1 MPALETKLDGIT
13 MFTRNYK
20 RTLAAAITALALSG
34 AATLPAHAH
43 ASFLTD
49 LWWKADESGW
59 GASIVQQDDISV
71 ITLFVYGPNGEPTWY
86 VAPQARVLGLTN
98 RGLPVVSGTLYKARG
113 PWFGG
118 NYDASK
124 LQMERVGEVSVEPT
138 NTKDA
143 VFRYQIDGTSVA
155 KAVTRQTWRPA
166 YDIEIMNQ
174 YAGSLLGTRRE
185 IGKATRAVR
194 AHGTVEFTTENNI
207 GAVSFPIGGVRC
219 ELVGPIARAGKFAS
233 ISGDYGCS
241 NGETGR
247 GELSE
252 IEITRN
258 GFNARLSM
266 STEGASLTANVAGA
280 RR

>member
-1 MPALETKLDGIT
+1 MFSRKYKKHAVTVATTMALS
-13 MFTRNYK
+13 
-20 RTLAAAITALALSG
+20 LAAIAPLQ
-34 AATLPAHAH
+34 AH

-59 GASIVQQDDISV
+59 GASIVQQDDVSV

-86 VAPQARVLGLTN
+86 VAPQARMVGLTN

-118 NYDASK
+118 AYDANK

-138 NTKDA
+138 NAKDA
-143 VFRYQIDGTSVA
+143 MFRYQVDGTSIT
-155 KAVTRQTWRPA
+155 KAVTRQTWRQP
-166 YDIEIMNQ
+166 YDIEIMSQ
-174 YAGSLLGTRRE
+174 YAGSLVGTRRE
-185 IGKATRAVR
+185 NGKPTRSVR

-207 GAVSFPIGGVRC
+207 GSISFPISGLRC
-219 ELVGPIARAGKFAS
+219 DFSGPITRAGKFAS
-233 ISGDYGCS
+233 VAGDYECS
-241 NGETGR
+241 NGEVGR
-247 GELSE
+247 AELTE

-266 STEGASLTANVAGA
+266 STDGASLTANVAGA